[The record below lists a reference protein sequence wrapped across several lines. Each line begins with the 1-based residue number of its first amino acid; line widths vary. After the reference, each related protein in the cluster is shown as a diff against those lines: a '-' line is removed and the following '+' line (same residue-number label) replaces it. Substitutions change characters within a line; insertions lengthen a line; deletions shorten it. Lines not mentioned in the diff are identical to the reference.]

1 MLILARTYQ
10 LETMPDHANR
20 LINETSPY
28 LLQHAHNPV
37 DWYPWGEEAFAKAR
51 AEDKP
56 IFLSIG
62 YSACHWCH
70 VMEREC
76 FENET
81 IAALMNRLFVNIK
94 VDREVRPDL
103 DDLYMTFV
111 QMTTGSGGW
120 PMSVWLTPDGQP
132 FFGGTYFPPEDAHGR
147 RGFPAIL
154 HAVAD
159 AWRTER
165 DQIIAGSEE
174 VVAQLKTASA
184 LPAGAAKLNA
194 TTIATAV
201 HQLLERFDPV
211 EGGFG
216 NAPKFPPSFAL
227 SLMLRRYRLE
237 SEPRL
242 LRAVML
248 TLDKMARGG
257 IYDHLGG
264 GFHRYSVD
272 NLWLVPHFE
281 KMLYDN
287 ALLAVAYADAWQVT
301 HEDRY
306 RVVVTEILDYV
317 LRDLADPAGG
327 FHSAEDADSDG
338 EEGKFYVWTESEIM
352 AVLGAVDGRLFCD
365 YYGVDPRG
373 NFEHQ
378 RSVLNV
384 RVKPDEF
391 AARYNYSAAS
401 LTEHLGKLRRR
412 LLAHRDRRNRPFK
425 DDKVLTEWNGLML
438 SALARGSRITDDPR
452 FLQAARRC
460 AAFIEQTMLTP
471 TGLMRVYRNGVVQQP
486 GFLTDYAFVAAGL
499 IDLYEASFEIRW
511 LHLADR
517 LVNEMIARF
526 SDPVDG
532 GFFMTSA
539 GHTDILLR
547 QKDSYDGA
555 TPSGNSVAT
564 MTLLRLAAFTGK
576 EEYCKLAE
584 DTIAA
589 LSGNAARVPTAYLN
603 LLNAVDFAA
612 GPIQQIAIVGPLRN
626 SDIQM
631 LLGAL
636 NRRSIPNVVVALFD
650 PETVA
655 ADPAADPR
663 ELIPFLRDRV
673 MQNNRPTAYV
683 CENSVCQLPALTPED
698 LTAQLGV

>member
-1 MLILARTYQ
+1 
-10 LETMPDHANR
+10 MPEHTNR
-20 LINETSPY
+20 LIHETSPY
-28 LLQHAHNPV
+28 LLQHADNPV

-56 IFLSIG
+56 IFLSVG

-76 FENET
+76 FDNEI

-120 PMSVWLTPDGQP
+120 PMSVWLTPDGRP

-165 DQIIAGSEE
+165 DKIIAGSEE
-174 VVAQLKTASA
+174 VVAHLKAASA
-184 LPAGAAKLNA
+184 LPAGGAKLNA
-194 TTIATAV
+194 TTVATAV

-227 SLMLRRYRLE
+227 SLMLRRNRRD
-237 SEPRL
+237 SEPRIL
-242 LRAVML
+242 HAVRL
-248 TLDKMARGG
+248 TLNKMASGG

-272 NLWLVPHFE
+272 NMWLVPHFE

-301 HEDRY
+301 HDDRF
-306 RVVVTEILDYV
+306 RTIVTEILDYG

-352 AVLGAVDGRLFCD
+352 EALGATDGHLFCD
-365 YYGVDPRG
+365 YYGVDRRG

-378 RSVLNV
+378 RSVLNI
-384 RVKPDEF
+384 RSDPYEF
-391 AARYNYSAAS
+391 APRYNYSVES
-401 LTEHLGKLRRR
+401 LTDHLRKLRGR
-412 LLAHRDRRNRPFK
+412 LLEHRDRRNRPFK

-438 SALARGSRITDDPR
+438 SALARGSRITNDPR
-452 FLQAARRC
+452 YLEAALRC
-460 AAFIEQTMLTP
+460 AAFIEQTLLTP
-471 TGLMRVYRNGVVQQP
+471 QGLMRVYRNGVVQQP
-486 GFLTDYAFVAAGL
+486 AFLTDYALVAAGL

-511 LHLADR
+511 LQLADR

-526 SDPVDG
+526 ADPVDG

-539 GHTDILLR
+539 DHTDILLR
-547 QKDSYDGA
+547 PKDSYDGA
-555 TPSGNSVAT
+555 TPSGNSVAA
-564 MTLLRLAAFTGK
+564 MTLLRLAAFTDR
-576 EEYCKLAE
+576 EEYRKLAE

-612 GPIQQIAIVGPLRN
+612 GPTQQIAIVGPRRN
-626 SDIQM
+626 SDTQI
-631 LLGAL
+631 LLAAL
-636 NRRSIPNVVVALFD
+636 NRRSNPNGVVAMFD
-650 PETVA
+650 PETTA
-655 ADPAADPR
+655 ADPASDPR
-663 ELIPFLRDRV
+663 RLIPFLCDRA
-673 MQNNRPTAYV
+673 MQDGLPTVYV
-683 CENSVCQLPALTPED
+683 CENSVCHAPVTNPADLYTQLH
-698 LTAQLGV
+698 